1 MIFLL
6 KEFVKQHRS
15 EIFNQKFSSLACSL
29 QGLLQNIGMTA
40 GRLHTTGQQLQQ
52 SSSHVL
58 ETNRELLAGIEV
70 VQKATEETASSSES
84 HLDTFQNM
92 KKDVFLIFEEMDHLY
107 DIAIKMDGSAHES
120 TSHMD
125 VLLDRMDSFNKSQN
139 I

>member
-1 MIFLL
+1 
-6 KEFVKQHRS
+6 
-15 EIFNQKFSSLACSL
+15 
-29 QGLLQNIGMTA
+29 MTA

-52 SSSHVL
+52 SSTHVL
-58 ETNRELLAGIEV
+58 ETNQELLTGIEI
-70 VQKATEETASSSES
+70 VQKATEETASSSEN

-125 VLLDRMDSFNKSQN
+125 ILVRSNG
-139 I
+139 